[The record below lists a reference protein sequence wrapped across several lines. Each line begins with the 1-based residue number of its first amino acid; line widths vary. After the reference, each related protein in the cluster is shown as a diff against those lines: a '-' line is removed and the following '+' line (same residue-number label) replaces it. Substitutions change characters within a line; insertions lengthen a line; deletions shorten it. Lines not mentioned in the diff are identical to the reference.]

1 MNEIAR
7 QISQIGIMPVIKLTY
22 PDRDAL
28 PLADV
33 EVFNGLQIFLVKGK
47 QGKKTNKKT
56 TKHSEVVIDRT

>member
-28 PLADV
+28 PLADALCAGGIPAA
-33 EVFNGLQIFLVKGK
+33 EITF
-47 QGKKTNKKT
+47 
-56 TKHSEVVIDRT
+56 RA